1 MNRNPKEKPARI
13 EIRAMPK
20 DKKKVQSLAKRCG
33 LTVSEYMMKRA
44 LGYEPRAVLP
54 DVFFDCYS
62 ILCQLANEEPAPET
76 EQKLLDLIRDLRRN
90 LILPGK
96 ETVRKIRTG
105 LERDAAW
112 PPQDSGPSK
121 EN

>member
-1 MNRNPKEKPARI
+1 MNRNEKENTAQINIRVRPKEKEHIKR
-13 EIRAMPK
+13 
-20 DKKKVQSLAKRCG
+20 LAQKCG
-33 LTVSEYMMKRA
+33 LTLTEYMAKRA

-62 ILCQLANEEPAPET
+62 ILCQLANAEPTPET
-76 EQKLLDLIRDLRRN
+76 EQKLLDLIGDLRIN

-96 ETVRKIRTG
+96 EPDAEIRAR
-105 LERDAAW
+105 LERDAVW

-121 EN
+121 ES